1 MVVCSCLYPGV
12 PCYLY
17 NTNDGTLYRTD
28 SERPVESFREEQD
41 AQKDIGG
48 GENDI
53 EVRYKS
59 NGGTTQSS
67 FIENPMLTSMG
78 GTENEDVKQ
87 IKERNAEL
95 EAENNRVHSENLEL
109 RFENQTI
116 KAEVQTLQFKNEHL
130 ESENNEMR
138 IEYGAQF

>member
-28 SERPVESFREEQD
+28 SERPVESLREEQD

-109 RFENQTI
+109 RSENQT
-116 KAEVQTLQFKNEHL
+116 LQSKNEHL
-130 ESENNEMR
+130 ESEVHELR
-138 IEYGAQF
+138 TEYGAQL

>member
-28 SERPVESFREEQD
+28 NERPVESLREEQD
-41 AQKDIGG
+41 AQNDIGG

-53 EVRYKS
+53 EVQYKS

-67 FIENPMLTSMG
+67 FTENPMLTSMG
-78 GTENEDVKQ
+78 GTENEDVKK
-87 IKERNAEL
+87 IKERNVVL

-109 RFENQTI
+109 RSENQT
-116 KAEVQTLQFKNEHL
+116 LQSKNEHL
-130 ESENNEMR
+130 GSENNELR
-138 IEYGAQF
+138 TEYGAQL

>member
-28 SERPVESFREEQD
+28 NERPVESLREEQD

-48 GENDI
+48 GENGI
-53 EVRYKS
+53 EVQYKS
-59 NGGTTQSS
+59 DGGTMQTSYT
-67 FIENPMLTSMG
+67 ENPMLTSMG

-109 RFENQTI
+109 RSENKTI
-116 KAEVQTLQFKNEHL
+116 KAEN
-130 ESENNEMR
+130 R
-138 IEYGAQF
+138 IL